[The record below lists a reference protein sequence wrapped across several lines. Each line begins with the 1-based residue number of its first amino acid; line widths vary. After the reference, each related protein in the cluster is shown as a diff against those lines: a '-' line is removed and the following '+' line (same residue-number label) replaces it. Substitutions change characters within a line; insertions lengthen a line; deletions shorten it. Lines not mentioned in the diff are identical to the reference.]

1 MVSETRVESTINSP
15 TQYPSR
21 FCSRRRKFCDRAI
34 APSTESWWLNP
45 NSVAIGPARRSRWDP
60 VARTAHTVL
69 SELETV
75 KELLDA
81 APAAEADLRKAL
93 AIILERMAREPVK
106 GLVTRPLYG
115 SSPTRRNWRPRL
127 DKPER
132 LCLNVAVPKVMGL
145 LPSQCLMP

>member
-15 TQYPSR
+15 AQYPSR

-34 APSTESWWLNP
+34 ASSTESWWLNP

-60 VARTAHTVL
+60 VTRTAHNVL

-81 APAAEADLRKAL
+81 APAAGASHFLD
-93 AIILERMAREPVK
+93 
-106 GLVTRPLYG
+106 
-115 SSPTRRNWRPRL
+115 RRVGDPNHVFTQISLTP
-127 DKPER
+127 
-132 LCLNVAVPKVMGL
+132 CFSGV
-145 LPSQCLMP
+145 